1 MAISPFFVMSFM
13 ALTAF
18 IYAIDVDIYTFRLAF
33 SSKTHCI

>member
-1 MAISPFFVMSFM
+1 MCVM

-18 IYAIDVDIYTFRLAF
+18 IYTIDVDIYVFRLVF